1 MAFITA
7 ITITPTSAN
16 IAAHIL
22 AIPKAPSTRH
32 IILIPIAKYIYDEY
46 SHMKT
51 VSWDDVC
58 KALDVHP
65 IFPSDGFK
73 NEIKKELGILGVK
86 ITKGMVVFP
95 SRTIRK

>member
-1 MAFITA
+1 MLDFNGDGIAD
-7 ITITPTSAN
+7 TPTDEQCYYVQD
-16 IAAHIL
+16 
-22 AIPKAPSTRH
+22 
-32 IILIPIAKYIYDEY
+32 IAKYIYDEY